1 MKELIIFCSLFI
13 VIHCSDTLNDTVK
26 STTSDVVVES
36 DPQPLVE
43 LSKLKNSTKDAAE
56 RIIKLFTKEQTP
68 VTTEKPFEFTEHP
81 LFDSFNQYLRPYSI
95 FGLHKSPERPIIRNS
110 EERLCTCRTEYSIPS
125 FSSFIPSSP
134 SSSSSSSDFN
144 FNSRDIPTFEVVY
157 PSKEYSSFLNTV
169 ESPSSNR
176 EIINQYPPIDYKDLW
191 KYQDSSVQ
199 SIDKK

>member
-1 MKELIIFCSLFI
+1 MKRLIIFCSLFI
-13 VIHCSDTLNDTVK
+13 LLHCSELNDTVK
-26 STTSDVVVES
+26 STTSEVVVES

-43 LSKLKNSTKDAAE
+43 LSKIKNSTKDAAE
-56 RIIKLFTKEQTP
+56 RIIKLFTKEQPP

-125 FSSFIPSSP
+125 FSSFNP
-134 SSSSSSSDFN
+134 SSSSSSSDFS
-144 FNSRDIPTFEVVY
+144 FNSRDTPTFEVVY
-157 PSKEYSSFLNTV
+157 PSKEYSALFPNTV
-169 ESPSSNR
+169 DSPLSNR
-176 EIINQYPPIDYKDLW
+176 EIINQYPPIDLKDLW
-191 KYQDSSVQ
+191 KYQDTSVQ